1 MIEQPLA
8 DKLEDCLAWMQAS
21 GGTPEQAAGRYPEQA
36 EALLPLLR
44 AARQTAEEAQAAPS
58 AEFRAAARARMMN
71 LIAASEKAAQP
82 RPVTKSRTPRPV
94 KQTQPCTR
102 SNSMTWIVIL
112 GILAAALAGGGGAAY
127 ASADALP
134 GDALYPVKTGLQD
147 LELAFSGD
155 ETDIELLLGN
165 MDGNLSELAQLAGM
179 GRYEDMEAGL
189 EEYQTNLMRLEQT
202 RTRINYEDA
211 GAEDALQ
218 TRIQSQLM
226 THAALLEQL
235 KLQTKDQI
243 KLQEKLQ
250 QAIQLTETGKTYGP
264 NEGGQPEEPGQ
275 PNGAGPGEPQG
286 TQTGTGKPE
295 DAGPG
300 DAGGSGNVN
309 GPGGN
314 PDAGS
319 GSGAGG
325 QGEPTCTCMEPDLFC
340 VESEVQDAE
349 GKALPEAV
357 CTCQET
363 GELCTIEQGQ
373 QNDGSGGNG
382 PGGNP

>member
-1 MIEQPLA
+1 
-8 DKLEDCLAWMQAS
+8 
-21 GGTPEQAAGRYPEQA
+21 
-36 EALLPLLR
+36 
-44 AARQTAEEAQAAPS
+44 
-58 AEFRAAARARMMN
+58 
-71 LIAASEKAAQP
+71 
-82 RPVTKSRTPRPV
+82 
-94 KQTQPCTR
+94 
-102 SNSMTWIVIL
+102 MTWIVIL

-147 LELAFSGD
+147 LELAFSAD

-165 MDGNLSELAQLAGM
+165 MDGNLSELAQLAGL
-179 GRYEDMEAGL
+179 GRYVDMEAGL

-202 RTRINYEDA
+202 RARINYEDA
-211 GAEDALQ
+211 GTEEALQ

-226 THAALLEQL
+226 THTALLEQL

-264 NEGGQPEEPGQ
+264 NDGGKPEEPGQ

-286 TQTGTGKPE
+286 TQTGPGKPE
-295 DAGPG
+295 DAGP
-300 DAGGSGNVN
+300 DNQGGSGN
-309 GPGGN
+309 GQGGQ
-314 PDAGS
+314 PADTGS

-325 QGEPTCTCMEPDLFC
+325 QGQPVCTCVEPDLFC
-340 VESEVQDAE
+340 VEGEVQDAE
-349 GKALPEAV
+349 GKSLPEAI

-363 GELCTIEQGQ
+363 GELCTVEQGQ
-373 QNDGSGGNG
+373 QNGGSGGGSG
-382 PGGNP
+382 PGGKP